1 MDGQLGDA
9 CVLAS
14 DAESLLLD
22 LTPDLAEIDKSLIE
36 VEELAPVSAI
46 AGGRVDQL
54 EYERSARYDAL
65 AARQEIAPD
74 DADNGGID
82 LKKNQVGQ
90 YQQRKEKK
98 GSGEWKGWWLAY
110 FSSTLD
116 LPADWLPTY
125 ERKRMNSET

>member
-9 CVLAS
+9 FVLAS

-82 LKKNQVGQ
+82 FFLIKLDNTDREKK
-90 YQQRKEKK
+90 RKEAVNGGVGGLLTFRVRWICLQIGCQPTK
-98 GSGEWKGWWLAY
+98 GNE
-110 FSSTLD
+110 
-116 LPADWLPTY
+116 
-125 ERKRMNSET
+125 